1 MLAKTRGI
9 HSVVEIWEP
18 ALWVIFVWGVITFIS
33 YNFMRDSDPVGIPYV
48 TLTGNDPASLLDSI
62 LIEASSSRWFQPTTT
77 AASWAR
83 TC

>member
-33 YNFMRDSDPVGIPYV
+33 YNFMRDSDPVGIP
-48 TLTGNDPASLLDSI
+48 LCDINRQRPGEPAG
-62 LIEASSSRWFQPTTT
+62 
-77 AASWAR
+77 
-83 TC
+83 